1 MKRPNLNQVVSL
13 TPQQYIAAPNGTLNP
28 NNSSGQIATINTGGI
43 DLKAKKP
50 SKLAYAGS
58 LNILSSKGGA
68 PSLNTTQEAS
78 EETLRKVMFNM
89 EKEKSLQFRQNTNN
103 RGYGFQQ
110 VI

>member
-1 MKRPNLNQVVSL
+1 M
-13 TPQQYIAAPNGTLNP
+13 TPQPFSGSLNGV
-28 NNSSGQIATINTGGI
+28 SSQGQMAQINTGGI
-43 DLKAKKP
+43 ELKAKKP

-58 LNILSSKGGA
+58 LNILSSKGAA

-78 EETLRKVMFNM
+78 DETLRKVMFNM

>member
-1 MKRPNLNQVVSL
+1 M
-13 TPQQYIAAPNGTLNP
+13 
-28 NNSSGQIATINTGGI
+28 NTGGI
-43 DLKAKKP
+43 DLKVKKP

-58 LNILSSKGGA
+58 LNILSSKGA
-68 PSLNTTQEAS
+68 TPSLNATQEAS
-78 EETLRKVMFNM
+78 DETLRKVMFNM